1 MTTIHGTCDERFTAV
16 RDAFAANFERG
27 EDDGACV
34 AVTLDGQPVV
44 DLWSGTADVDSASPW
59 QRDTIVNVY
68 STTKTMSFVCI
79 LMLVDRGLVDLDAPV
94 ADYWPEFAANG
105 KGSIEVRH
113 LLSHSAGLSGW
124 DEPRSADDLYD
135 WERATSLLAAQA
147 PWWEPGTA
155 SGYHAVTQGYLLGEV
170 VRRVDGRSIGRFF
183 AEEVAGPLGAD
194 FHIGLP
200 ASEDARVATLVPPS
214 LGDDGLAGQG
224 ASDLARRTFA
234 SAPLTGHEPA
244 TTAWRRAEIPAAG
257 GIGNARA
264 VARVH
269 SAIACGGTVDGV
281 RLMDPKTV
289 DRIFE
294 TQIEG
299 DDLVLGVPIRFG
311 LGFGLPSEA
320 MPISPSERACF
331 WGGWGGS
338 LALIDVD
345 ERMTVAYAM
354 NRMAAGLVGDVRGGS
369 IVLAAYQALAG

>member
-1 MTTIHGTCDERFTAV
+1 MTTIHGTCDERFAAV
-16 RDAFAANFERG
+16 RDAFAANFDRG

-34 AVTLDGQPVV
+34 AVTIGGEPVV
-44 DLWSGTADVDSASPW
+44 DLWAGVADVTSGRPW
-59 QRDTIVNVY
+59 ERDTIVNVY

-79 LMLVDRGLVDLDAPV
+79 LMLADRGLVEINAPV
-94 ADYWPEFAANG
+94 ATYWPEFAANG
-105 KGSIEVRH
+105 KDRIEVRH

-124 DEPRSADDLYD
+124 DQVLTTEDLYD
-135 WERATSLLAAQA
+135 WEKATSLLAAQA

-170 VRRVDGRSIGRFF
+170 VRRVDGRTIGQFF
-183 AEEVAGPLGAD
+183 ADEVAGPLGAD

-200 ASEDARVATLVPPS
+200 ASEDDRVAALVPPELS
-214 LGDDGLAGQG
+214 TAGLAAAGDIAQ
-224 ASDLARRTFA
+224 RTFA
-234 SAPLTGHEPA
+234 SAPMTGEEPA
-244 TTAWRRAEIPAAG
+244 TTGWRRAEIPAAG

-264 VARVH
+264 VARIH
-269 SAIACGGTVDGV
+269 SALACGGSVDGV
-281 RLMDPKTV
+281 RLMEPKTV

-311 LGFGLPSEA
+311 LGFGLPSAA

-338 LALIDVD
+338 IAVIDVD
-345 ERMTVAYAM
+345 QQMTVAYAM
-354 NRMAAGLVGDVRGGS
+354 NRMAAGLVGDLRGGS
-369 IVLAAYQALAG
+369 LVLAAYQALQA